1 MRKPWVD
8 QNACIGCGLCATNVP
23 EVFRM
28 ADHDKAEVFDPGGEA
43 EDTIQMEAIDIC
55 PVSCIYWKD

>member
-8 QNACIGCGLCATNVP
+8 QEACIGCGLCAANVS

-28 ADHDKAEVFDPGGEA
+28 ADDGKAEVFDPGGET
-43 EDTIQMEAIDIC
+43 EDTIQQEAIDIC
-55 PVSCIYWKD
+55 PVSCIYWQD